1 MTTRVTRPRL
11 VHFIIAGS
19 AGAQTPAV
27 GDSPNA
33 ATVGQDYAIAQQR
46 RMNWEPG
53 LTTGY
58 SIRSWVGRAV
68 INDRMLSER
77 FAPDAEQ
84 GRWPVIRIE

>member
-1 MTTRVTRPRL
+1 MRDRVMIAAAAAAL
-11 VHFIIAGS
+11 FIAGS

-58 SIRSWVGRAV
+58 APHSWLGRSV
-68 INDRMLSER
+68 ISDRMLPER

-84 GRWPVIRIE
+84 GALAGH